1 MTVNISRKEFLQAS
15 GMASA
20 GSLLPR
26 WISFP
31 DQTADADA
39 PNFIIIVFDALS
51 ALDLATYDY
60 PRSTAP
66 NLARFAE
73 SATVY
78 HNHFAGGN
86 FTTPGTASLLTGDY
100 PFNHRAY
107 RLNIK
112 TIPRYTDQNIFSQ
125 FPDYT
130 RIAYSH
136 NVLANTL
143 LQQFGPG
150 IDELKRRE
158 ELFINSDYIVTR
170 LFANDNDIAQVSW
183 IRIIK
188 EDEDRYT
195 NSLFFAGVNKE
206 INQRLLRPH
215 EARFPR
221 GVPEI
226 GTGEHFLLESA
237 TDWIGGQL
245 PQVPQPF
252 LGYFHL
258 MPPHHPYN
266 APVDFIDTF
275 LKDGYAP
282 AAKPGTIFSNAGN
295 QMQLNEYRRFYD
307 EFILYADQAFGQLY
321 RQLEQTGMLDNTW
334 LIFTSD
340 HGEMFE
346 RGIWK
351 HTTQTLYQPIVRIPL
366 FIQAPGQGSRND
378 VYSPTS
384 AVDILPTLL
393 HLGGKPPAPWGQG
406 TVLPPYREAEI
417 EDDRSIYTLEAKNN
431 KKTEPLTTAS
441 TMLLKWPYKL
451 VQFRG
456 YKELAGGP
464 PAYEMYNLE
473 DDPEELED
481 IFSSSDS
488 KTKEMVEEI
497 NHTLSEADKPYT
509 RS

>member
-1 MTVNISRKEFLQAS
+1 MSISRKEFLKTT
-15 GMASA
+15 
-20 GSLLPR
+20 SLGAVHGWLPQ

-31 DQTADADA
+31 GQNANADA

-51 ALDLATYDY
+51 ALHLATHDY
-60 PRSTAP
+60 PRQTAP
-66 NLARFAE
+66 NLARFVQT
-73 SATVY
+73 ATVY
-78 HNHFAGGN
+78 QNHFAGGN
-86 FTTPGTASLLTGDY
+86 FTTPATASLLTGDY

-112 TIPRYTDQNIFSQ
+112 TIPKYTQQNIFSQ

-143 LQQFGPG
+143 LNQFSPG

-170 LFANDNDIAQVSW
+170 LFATDNDIAQVSW

-195 NSLFFAGVNKE
+195 NSLFFAGINKE

-237 TDWIGGQL
+237 TDWIAAQL
-245 PQVPQPF
+245 PQLPQPF

-266 APVDFIDTF
+266 PSAEFVDAF
-275 LKDGYAP
+275 LDDGFAP
-282 AAKPGTIFSNAGN
+282 AAKPGTIFSGARNLN
-295 QMQLNEYRRFYD
+295 QLNEHRRYYD

-321 RQLEQTGMLDNTW
+321 QQLEQNGLLENTW

-366 FIQAPGQGSRND
+366 FIQSPGQQSRTN
-378 VYSPTS
+378 VYKPTS

-393 HLGGKPPAPWGQG
+393 HLTGKPPAPWSPGK
-406 TVLPPYREAEI
+406 VLPPFRETNPA
-417 EDDRSIYTLEAKNN
+417 DNRSIFTLEAKSN

-456 YKELAGGP
+456 YKELEGGP
-464 PAYEMYNLE
+464 PVYEMYDLAQ
-473 DDPEELED
+473 DPEELEN
-481 IFSSSDS
+481 IYSPNESSAI
-488 KTKEMVEEI
+488 EMIEEI
-497 NHTLSEADKPYT
+497 NHTLAQADKPYT
-509 RS
+509 R